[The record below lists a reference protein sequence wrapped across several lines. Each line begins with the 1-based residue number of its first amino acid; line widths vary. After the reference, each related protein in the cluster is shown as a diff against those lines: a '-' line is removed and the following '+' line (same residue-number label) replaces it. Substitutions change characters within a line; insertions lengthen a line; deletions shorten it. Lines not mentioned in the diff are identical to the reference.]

1 MLSSTNDIEEFQAS
15 LLRTLASPQRLRI
28 VHLLGAGTR
37 EVNEL
42 ASELGIAQPAV
53 SQHLAA
59 MRNVGLV
66 EATRDGRTVRYRL
79 SDPQILAA
87 CDLMR
92 EVLMRR
98 LTALADLAASAWS
111 EPDREPALSSSSTSS
126 LTR

>member
-1 MLSSTNDIEEFQAS
+1 MLSSTNEIEVFQAS

-28 VHLLGAGTR
+28 VHVLGIGSR

-42 ASELGIAQPAV
+42 AAELGLTQAAV

-66 EATRDGRTVRYRL
+66 DATRDGRSVRYRL

-92 EVLMRR
+92 EVLVRR
-98 LTALADLAASAWS
+98 LSALADLAASAW
-111 EPDREPALSSSSTSS
+111 DEPARLPAVQHANSA
-126 LTR
+126 R